1 MRIRSTSVLLCFSLG
16 ALAWVYGAVADLLP
30 VALLLL
36 LASVLPRLR
45 TLTPAALV
53 LLVFF
58 GSAVLVEHASVAH
71 DRRYWS
77 VPRGPAGGLLYVAL
91 GDSAAQGIG
100 ASSPERGYVGLLATR
115 MRRATGRPVQVVN
128 LSRSGARVTDVIRTQ
143 LPRLRRLHPDVVT
156 VAVGGNDVRSYVA
169 ATFARDVATLA
180 AELPPGTAIADVP
193 YFMHG
198 WWERDAAQAAIIVDR
213 SAQRRGLTV
222 VHLHEAL
229 RRQGWSAMLTQT
241 AADWFHP
248 NDRGHTVWAQAF
260 WQAMVTAGT
269 LGPGAPNVEPRTV
282 RP

>member
-1 MRIRSTSVLLCFSLG
+1 MRLRSTSILLCLG
-16 ALAWVYGAVADLLP
+16 LGTLALVEGAVADLLP
-30 VALLLL
+30 AALLLL
-36 LASVLPRLR
+36 LASLLPPLR
-45 TLTPAALV
+45 TLVPAALV
-53 LLVFF
+53 LLAFF
-58 GSAVLVEHASVAH
+58 GSAVLAEHASVAH

-100 ASSPERGYVGLLATR
+100 ASSPERGYVGLLANR

-128 LSRSGARVTDVIRTQ
+128 LSRSGARVAEVIRTQ

-156 VAVGGNDVRSYVA
+156 VAIGGNDVRSYVA
-169 ATFARDVATLA
+169 ADFARDVSTLTA
-180 AELPPGTAIADVP
+180 QLPPGTAIADVP

-198 WWERDAAQAAIIVDR
+198 WWERNAAEAADVVRR
-213 SAQRRGLTV
+213 SAERHGLTIV
-222 VHLHEAL
+222 PLHDAL

-248 NDRGHTVWAQAF
+248 NDRGHEVWACAF
-260 WQAMVTAGT
+260 WRALTTAGT
-269 LGPGAPNVEPRTV
+269 LDPVVRPSPQRTV